1 MHCIFLIRIDDAP
14 RSSVKTQAEKRK
26 QRREQKALERKND
39 KSAVRGFST
48 DQRITIESINVN
60 KRTLQHLRTESQ
72 MVALGLQ
79 ETAIRGQ
86 LTHAQSMA
94 ERQCPKYNK
103 SNMFWKRADQLQER
117 HQETIDAIMKH
128 TAALEANPKEEEMT
142 VDLSDFLL
150 QESPAPK
157 KRTYEDMKGSDDNE
171 VVEILDFNAETNTTL
186 ETKIEKMGSSADP
199 KRVSNRRKKNVLMNK

>member
-1 MHCIFLIRIDDAP
+1 M
-14 RSSVKTQAEKRK
+14 KTQKEKRK
-26 QRREQKALERKND
+26 ERREKKALERKND
-39 KSAVRGFST
+39 SSAVRGFST

-103 SNMFWKRADQLQER
+103 SNMFWKRADQLQQR
-117 HQETIDAIMKH
+117 HQETIDAIMQH
-128 TAALEANPKEEEMT
+128 TNALQEAPQEEESK

-150 QESPAPK
+150 QESPKK
-157 KRTYEDMKGSDDNE
+157 KRSFEDMIANKTDDAE
-171 VVEILDFNAETNTTL
+171 DVVEVLDFTEDNTTTTTL
-186 ETKIEKMGSSADP
+186 SAKVEKMSASDTA
-199 KRVSNRRKKNVLMNK
+199 KKVSRRRKKRKLT

>member
-1 MHCIFLIRIDDAP
+1 M
-14 RSSVKTQAEKRK
+14 KTQKEKRK
-26 QRREQKALERKND
+26 ERREKKALERKND
-39 KSAVRGFST
+39 SSAVRGFST

-103 SNMFWKRADQLQER
+103 SNMFWKRADQLQQR
-117 HQETIDAIMKH
+117 HQETIDAIMQH
-128 TAALEANPKEEEMT
+128 TNALQEAPQEEESK

-150 QESPAPK
+150 QESPKK
-157 KRTYEDMKGSDDNE
+157 KRSFEDMITNKTDDAE
-171 VVEILDFNAETNTTL
+171 DVVEVLDFTEDNTNTNTTTL
-186 ETKIEKMGSSADP
+186 SAKVEKMSASDTAT
-199 KRVSNRRKKNVLMNK
+199 KVSRTRKKRKKT

>member
-1 MHCIFLIRIDDAP
+1 M
-14 RSSVKTQAEKRK
+14 KTQKEKRK
-26 QRREQKALERKND
+26 ERREKKALERKND
-39 KSAVRGFST
+39 SSAVRGFST

-103 SNMFWKRADQLQER
+103 SNMFWKRADQLQQR
-117 HQETIDAIMKH
+117 HQETIDAIMQH
-128 TAALEANPKEEEMT
+128 TNALQEAPQEEESK

-150 QESPAPK
+150 QESPKK
-157 KRTYEDMKGSDDNE
+157 KRSFEDM
-171 VVEILDFNAETNTTL
+171 IA
-186 ETKIEKMGSSADP
+186 
-199 KRVSNRRKKNVLMNK
+199 KKNGRC

>member
-1 MHCIFLIRIDDAP
+1 M
-14 RSSVKTQAEKRK
+14 KTQKEKRK
-26 QRREQKALERKND
+26 ERREKKALERKND
-39 KSAVRGFST
+39 SSAVRGFST

-103 SNMFWKRADQLQER
+103 SNMFWKRADQLQQR
-117 HQETIDAIMKH
+117 HQETIDAIMQH
-128 TAALEANPKEEEMT
+128 TNAVQEAPQEEESK

-150 QESPAPK
+150 QESPKK
-157 KRTYEDMKGSDDNE
+157 KRSFEDMITNKTDDAE
-171 VVEILDFNAETNTTL
+171 DVVEVLDFTEDNTNTTTL
-186 ETKIEKMGSSADP
+186 SAKVEKMSASDTAT
-199 KRVSNRRKKNVLMNK
+199 KVSRTRKKRKKT